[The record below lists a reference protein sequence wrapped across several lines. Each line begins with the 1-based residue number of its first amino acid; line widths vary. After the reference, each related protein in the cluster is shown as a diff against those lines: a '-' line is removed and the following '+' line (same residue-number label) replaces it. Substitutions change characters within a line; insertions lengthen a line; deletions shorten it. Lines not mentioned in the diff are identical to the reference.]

1 MYKINKRIPLLNPI
15 FLFEIRIINERTV
28 SASKT
33 NIILRL
39 KFCMLCVKKIGLYK
53 TENIRIGKPKA
64 NPISKTLL
72 PIAFEMASL

>member
-15 FLFEIRIINERTV
+15 FLFEIRIINVRTV

-39 KFCMLCVKKIGLYK
+39 KFCMFCVKKIGL
-53 TENIRIGKPKA
+53 
-64 NPISKTLL
+64 
-72 PIAFEMASL
+72 